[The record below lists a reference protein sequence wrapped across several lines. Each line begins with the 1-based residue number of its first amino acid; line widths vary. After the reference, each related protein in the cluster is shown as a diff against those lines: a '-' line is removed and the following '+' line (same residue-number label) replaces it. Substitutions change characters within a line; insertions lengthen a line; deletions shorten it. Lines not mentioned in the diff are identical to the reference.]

1 MSNLIAALILALSAL
16 LLKFVYSSKKR
27 SDAIVEPELVIEKN
41 INTVVQ
47 FIVYAGAAMSVL
59 EAGFR
64 LYSSTFTV
72 FHGSKTVFFLTFFY
86 FLYYINVAKIY
97 FSTDAIVYG
106 NGDFKYEEIK
116 EVMWFDSG
124 FAITYEYKKMD
135 KRYSF
140 MIDMDHKDDINSIF
154 DKNKVRRKRN

>member
-27 SDAIVEPELVIEKN
+27 SDNIEEPLLVISKN
-41 INTVVQ
+41 VNVVVQ
-47 FIVYAGAAMSVL
+47 FIVFAGIIMAVV

-64 LYSSTFTV
+64 LYSSTFTL
-72 FHGSKTVFFLTFFY
+72 FHGTKTLFFLTFFY

-97 FSTDAIVYG
+97 FSNDAIVYG
-106 NGDFKYEEIK
+106 NGDFKYNEIK
-116 EVMWFDSG
+116 DVMWFDSG
-124 FAITYEYKKMD
+124 FAITYEYKKND

-140 MIDMDHKDDINSIF
+140 MIDMQHKDDINSIF
-154 DKNKVRRKRN
+154 DKNRVKRNRK